1 MSVSLLDLG
10 TRPYPEVWALQ
21 RRLVEARSKG
31 EVPDTLILVEHE
43 NVITLGRKTTPENFK
58 PLECLSSRSSG
69 EGTPPTTA
77 PGSSSATPI
86 TKMDVP
92 DVRGFVRSLEEVL
105 IQASATF
112 SIEAGRKEKHTGVWV
127 GEKKL
132 ASIGVAVTNWV
143 TYHGFAINVNTD
155 MSYFQLI
162 RPCGLDPETMTSMER
177 LTGRRVDME
186 SVKREVVRSFS
197 RVFEVDLAGGA
208 RAAPESLRLT
218 GPPRQRLISLREAEM
233 SVPAQAP
240 KITYVTLFADE
251 SIHPK
256 YEAAIKKLSKSL
268 GKHYRM
274 YIGDET
280 RRLEGR

>member
-10 TRPYPEVWALQ
+10 RRPYTEVWALQ

-31 EVPDTLILVEHE
+31 EAPDTLILVEHE

-58 PLECLSSRSSG
+58 PLEVPVFQVERG
-69 EGTPPTTA
+69 GDATYHG
-77 PGSSSATPI
+77 PGQLVGYPI
-86 TKMDVP
+86 IKMDVP

-105 IQASATF
+105 IQASTSF

-132 ASIGVAVTNWV
+132 ASIGAAVTNWV

-177 LTGRRVDME
+177 LTGRKVDME
-186 SVKREVVRSFS
+186 SVKGEVVRSFS
-197 RVFEVDLAGGA
+197 RVFEMDLAEG
-208 RAAPESLRLT
+208 AAPL
-218 GPPRQRLISLREAEM
+218 PRTSA
-233 SVPAQAP
+233 
-240 KITYVTLFADE
+240 
-251 SIHPK
+251 
-256 YEAAIKKLSKSL
+256 
-268 GKHYRM
+268 
-274 YIGDET
+274 
-280 RRLEGR
+280 

>member
-31 EVPDTLILVEHE
+31 EVPDMLILVEHE

-58 PLECLSSRSSG
+58 PLEVPVFQVERG
-69 EGTPPTTA
+69 GDATYHG
-77 PGSSSATPI
+77 PGQLVGYPI
-86 TKMDVP
+86 LKMDVP

-112 SIEAGRKEKHTGVWV
+112 SIKAGRKEKHTGVWV

-177 LTGRRVDME
+177 LTGRKVDME
-186 SVKREVVRSFS
+186 SVKGEVVKSFS
-197 RVFEVDLAGGA
+197 RVFEVDLGEGT
-208 RAAPESLRLT
+208 APL
-218 GPPRQRLISLREAEM
+218 PRTSA
-233 SVPAQAP
+233 
-240 KITYVTLFADE
+240 
-251 SIHPK
+251 
-256 YEAAIKKLSKSL
+256 
-268 GKHYRM
+268 
-274 YIGDET
+274 
-280 RRLEGR
+280 

>member
-10 TRPYPEVWALQ
+10 RRPYTEVWALQ

-31 EVPDTLILVEHE
+31 EAPDTLILVEHE

-58 PLECLSSRSSG
+58 PLEVPVFQVERG
-69 EGTPPTTA
+69 GDATYHG
-77 PGSSSATPI
+77 PGQLVGYPI
-86 TKMDVP
+86 IKMDVP

-105 IQASATF
+105 IQASTSF

-177 LTGRRVDME
+177 LTGRKVDME
-186 SVKREVVRSFS
+186 SVKGEVVRSFS
-197 RVFEVDLAGGA
+197 RVFEMDLAEG
-208 RAAPESLRLT
+208 AAPL
-218 GPPRQRLISLREAEM
+218 PRTSA
-233 SVPAQAP
+233 
-240 KITYVTLFADE
+240 
-251 SIHPK
+251 
-256 YEAAIKKLSKSL
+256 
-268 GKHYRM
+268 
-274 YIGDET
+274 
-280 RRLEGR
+280 

>member
-10 TRPYPEVWALQ
+10 RRPYPEVWALQ

-31 EVPDTLILVEHE
+31 EAPDTLILVEHE

-58 PLECLSSRSSG
+58 PLEVPVFQVERG
-69 EGTPPTTA
+69 GDATYHG
-77 PGSSSATPI
+77 PGQLVGYPI
-86 TKMDVP
+86 IKMDVP

-105 IQASATF
+105 IQASTSF

-177 LTGRRVDME
+177 LTGRKVDME
-186 SVKREVVRSFS
+186 SVKGEVVRSFS
-197 RVFEVDLAGGA
+197 RVFEMDLAEG
-208 RAAPESLRLT
+208 AAPL
-218 GPPRQRLISLREAEM
+218 PRTSA
-233 SVPAQAP
+233 
-240 KITYVTLFADE
+240 
-251 SIHPK
+251 
-256 YEAAIKKLSKSL
+256 
-268 GKHYRM
+268 
-274 YIGDET
+274 
-280 RRLEGR
+280 